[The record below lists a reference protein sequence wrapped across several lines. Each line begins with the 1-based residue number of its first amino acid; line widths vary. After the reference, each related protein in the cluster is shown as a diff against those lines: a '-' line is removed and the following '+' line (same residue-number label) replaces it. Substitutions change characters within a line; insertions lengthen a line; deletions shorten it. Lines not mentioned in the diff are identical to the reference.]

1 MSDRTRVV
9 VTGMGAV
16 TPLGLTVDT
25 FWDGMKSG
33 ASGAGPITHF
43 ERTMIKTHF
52 ACELKG
58 FDPTDYLDRKMGRR
72 YDPYCQYALVA
83 TQQAV
88 ADAGFDTEAM
98 PQEQKDNIAVVYGT
112 GIGGITMMAQQ
123 AEVLFTKGSSRL
135 SPFLV
140 PMMISNMA
148 AGAIAMTYGFRGPN
162 HAIVTACATG
172 NHAIGDA
179 MLLLRAGQ
187 AEVVVCGGSE
197 APITAISLGG
207 FNAMKAL
214 STRNDDPEHASR
226 PFDVDRDGFVAGE
239 GAGTLVLETLEHAQA
254 RGARIYAE
262 LLGFGA
268 SSDAYHFAAPDP
280 TGQGVELAMNRALK
294 DAQIEKTDVDYIN
307 MHATSTPLGD
317 IAETQ
322 AIKNVYGDHAYDVKL
337 SGTKSMTGHLL
348 GAAGAV
354 EGIAS
359 ILAIRDGMVPPTI
372 NLFNQDPKCDL
383 NYTPNEAVEA
393 DVRIAVSNAFGFGGH
408 NTTAVFGRFE
418 G

>member
-1 MSDRTRVV
+1 MSNRTRVV
-9 VTGMGAV
+9 VTGLGAV

-25 FWDGMKSG
+25 FWDGMKKG

-43 ERTMIKTHF
+43 ERTKIKTHF

-58 FDPTDYLDRKMGRR
+58 FNAADYLDRKMAKR
-72 YDPYCQYALVA
+72 YDPYCTYALVA

-88 ADAGFDTEAM
+88 ADAGFDAETM
-98 PQEQKDNIAVVYGT
+98 PQEQKDEVAVVYGT
-112 GIGGITMMAQQ
+112 GIGGITMLEQQ
-123 AEVLFTKGSSRL
+123 SEVLFERGANRL

-148 AGAIAMTYGFRGPN
+148 AGAIAITYGFRGPN

-179 MLLLRAGQ
+179 LLLLRAGQ

-197 APITAISLGG
+197 APISAIALGG

-226 PFDVDRDGFVAGE
+226 PFDIDRDGFVAGE

-254 RGARIYAE
+254 RGATIYAE

-280 TGQGVELAMNRALK
+280 TGSGVELAMKRALK
-294 DAQIEKTDVDYIN
+294 DAQIDKTDVDYIN

-322 AIKNVYGDHAYDVKL
+322 AIKNVYGDHAYNVHL

-359 ILAIRDGMVPPTI
+359 ILAIRDGIIPPTI
-372 NLFNQDPKCDL
+372 NLVNHDPQCDL

-408 NTTAVFGRFE
+408 NTTAVFARFD